1 MPSENLAPLSV
12 CLRRYLCG
20 SIFLLFLL
28 LSLGSS
34 AQSLSANEYPVV
46 WLRADSTG
54 NLSGFWKNVTGQGHD
69 ASIFGQ
75 PVHLNS
81 SLNYNPA
88 FRFNGFNDSLNIP
101 CNVDSLAAVTVM
113 AVFQPADTVE
123 TGVWGAGNATA
134 HKMMMTTRRVTGPDS
149 SVDNIGS
156 TGNFALLSTVIQNWP
171 SGSPLSENAY
181 LLFGSTGTQ
190 NNIPSFKGTIAELLV
205 FDRSLDVLTQIQYE
219 TYLAIKYGIPLTR
232 GNYVTARETVL
243 WNADKNQNF
252 GYRMTGLGRED
263 FFSLYQKQA
272 VSAVD
277 PDSLLAISTGKF
289 MLTNAANTDSIANG
303 NYLVWGD
310 NNKSLGV
317 SATADGQLQLVN
329 RQWLMN
335 ASGQTASQLNTT
347 VRLNRQSL
355 GKSSY
360 WLVVN
365 PGAYA
370 GFPVDSLNYYFPDSV
385 TADGK
390 VIYKNVIWDRDQSG
404 NDLFGFA
411 IAKDL
416 FLKMNVLDTPSCA
429 STQAG
434 SARIQ
439 AIGGQA
445 PYVYTMYNDQG
456 NVVSTGYIYNKTTA
470 DIGNLFVGT
479 YSVVLRDSKGH
490 QSLRTLRMP
499 VPAAQRLNIGLDAN
513 QALPSGGELMLD
525 ASRNITSGD
534 VIGYQWTCTNGFN
547 ATNPQVTVKQPGS
560 YIVKVTSRA
569 GCVFTDTVNVT
580 GKALQHIS
588 VYPSPSIDGNFTIS
602 LSFPRATDVKVGIY
616 DVKGTKVQEMT
627 GKNNTEYRFPGHLV
641 TAGTY
646 TVMVVTR
653 QGVDSRTLLIL

>member
-12 CLRRYLCG
+12 CLHRYLCG

-34 AQSLSANEYPVV
+34 AQSLSANDYPVV

-88 FRFNGFNDSLNIP
+88 FRFNGFNDSLSIP

-123 TGVWGAGNATA
+123 TGVWGAGNAIA

-149 SVDNIGS
+149 SVDNIGA

-171 SGSPLSENAY
+171 SRSSLSENAY

-190 NNIPSFKGTIAELLV
+190 NNIPPFKGTIAELLV

-219 TYLAIKYGIPLTR
+219 TYLAIKYGIPLTK
-232 GNYVTARETVL
+232 GNYVTAGETVL

-263 FFSLYQKQA
+263 FFSLHQKQA

-277 PDSLLAISTGKF
+277 PDSLLAISNGRF
-289 MLTNAANTDSIANG
+289 MLTNVANADTIANA

-317 SATADGQLQLVN
+317 SATADGQLQMVN

-335 ASGQTASQLNTT
+335 ANGQEANSLNTT

-355 GKSSY
+355 GKSNY

-385 TADGK
+385 TTDGK
-390 VIYKNVIWDRDQSG
+390 VIYKNVRWDADRSG

-439 AIGGQA
+439 AIGGQT
-445 PYVYTMYNDQG
+445 PYAYTVYNDQG

-499 VPAAQRLNIGLDAN
+499 VPAAQRLNIGLESN
-513 QALPSGGELMLD
+513 QSLPSGGELMLD

-534 VIGYQWTCTNGFN
+534 VIGYQWTCANGFN

>member
-1 MPSENLAPLSV
+1 MTSEDLAPLSV
-12 CLRRYLCG
+12 CLHRYLRG

-34 AQSLSANEYPVV
+34 AQSLNANDHPVV

-54 NLSGFWKNVTGQGHD
+54 NLSGFWKNVTGQIHD

-88 FRFNGFNDSLNIP
+88 FRFNGFNDSLHIP

-123 TGVWGAGNATA
+123 TAVWGAGNATA

-149 SVDNIGS
+149 SVDNIEA
-156 TGNFALLSTVIQNWP
+156 TGNFVFLSTVIQNWP
-171 SGSPLSENAY
+171 SRSSLSENAY

-190 NNIPSFKGTIAELLV
+190 NNIPPFKGTIAELLV

-232 GNYVTARETVL
+232 GNYVTAGETVL
-243 WNADKNQNF
+243 WNADKNKDF

-263 FFSLYQKQA
+263 FFSLHQKQA

-277 PDSLLAISTGKF
+277 PDSLLAISNGRF
-289 MLTNAANTDSIANG
+289 MLTNVANADTIANG

-310 NNKSLGV
+310 NNKSLGI
-317 SATADGQLQLVN
+317 SATADGQLKMVN

-335 ASGQTASQLNTT
+335 ASGQEANSLNTT

-385 TADGK
+385 ATNGQAIYRNVKWDAD
-390 VIYKNVIWDRDQSG
+390 RSG

-411 IAKDL
+411 VAKNL
-416 FLKMNVLDTPSCA
+416 LLKMNVLDTPSCA

-434 SARIQ
+434 SARLQ

-445 PYVYTMYNDQG
+445 PYAYTVTNDKG
-456 NVVSTGYIYNKTTA
+456 NVVSTGKFFNTTTV
-470 DIGNLFVGT
+470 DIGNLSVGN
-479 YSVVLRDSKGH
+479 YRVVLKDSKGH
-490 QSLRTLRMP
+490 QSLRTLQMP
-499 VPAAQRLNIGLDAN
+499 VPAAQRLLIGLEPN

-525 ASRNITSGD
+525 ASRNITPGD

-560 YIVKVTSRA
+560 YVVKVTSRA
-569 GCVFTDTVNVT
+569 GCVFSDTVNVT
-580 GKALQHIS
+580 GKAMQHIS

-602 LSFPRATDVKVGIY
+602 MSFPRATDVKVGIY
-616 DVKGTKVQEMT
+616 DVKGNKVQEMT
-627 GKNNTEYRFPGHLV
+627 GKNNTEYRFPGHLI

-646 TVMVVTR
+646 TVMIVTR

>member
-1 MPSENLAPLSV
+1 MTSEDLAPYPA
-12 CLRRYLCG
+12 CLNRYLCG
-20 SIFLLFLL
+20 SIFLIFLL

-34 AQSLSANEYPVV
+34 AQSLSVNDHPVV

-54 NLSGFWKNVTGQGHD
+54 NLTGFWKNVTGQGHD

-88 FRFNGFNDSLNIP
+88 FRFNGLDDSLSIP
-101 CNVDSLAAVTVM
+101 CNVDSLAAVTII

-123 TGVWGAGNATA
+123 TGVLGAGNAIA
-134 HKMMMTTRRVTGPDS
+134 HKMMMTTHRVTGPDS
-149 SVDNIGS
+149 SVDNIAA

-171 SGSPLSENAY
+171 SRTLLSDSAY
-181 LLFGSTGTQ
+181 LLFGSTGAQ
-190 NNIPSFKGTIAELLV
+190 NNIPAFKGTIAELLV

-232 GNYVTARETVL
+232 GNYVTPAETVL
-243 WNADKNQNF
+243 WNADKNKDF

-263 FFSLYQKQA
+263 FFSLHQKQA

-277 PDSLLAISTGKF
+277 PDSLLAISNGSF
-289 MLTNAANTDSIANG
+289 MLTNGANADTIANG

-310 NNKSLGV
+310 NDKSLGV
-317 SATADGQLQLVN
+317 SATADGQLKMVN

-335 ASGQTASQLNTT
+335 ASGQEVSRLNTT

-370 GFPVDSLNYYFPDSV
+370 GFPVDSLNYYLPDSTTTNGHAV
-385 TADGK
+385 YRNVKWDTDG
-390 VIYKNVIWDRDQSG
+390 SG

-411 IAKDL
+411 VAKNL
-416 FLKMNVLDTPSCA
+416 LLTIKVLDTPSCA

-434 SARIQ
+434 SARLQ

-445 PYVYTMYNDQG
+445 PYAYVVTTEQG
-456 NVVSTGYIYNKTTA
+456 DVVSTGTFANSTT
-470 DIGNLFVGT
+470 INIPNLFVGT
-479 YSVVLRDSKGH
+479 YRVLLKDSKGS
-490 QSLRTLRMP
+490 QSLRTLQMP
-499 VPAAQRLNIGLDAN
+499 APAAQRLLIGLEAN

-525 ASRNITSGD
+525 ASRNIAAGD
-534 VIGYQWTCTNGFN
+534 AVSYQWTCANGFN
-547 ATNPQVTVKQPGS
+547 ATSAQVTVKQPGS

-569 GCVFTDTVNVT
+569 GCVFSDTVNVT

-602 LSFPRATDVKVGIY
+602 MSFPRATDVKVGIY
-616 DVKGTKVQEMT
+616 DVKGNKVQEMA

-646 TVMVVTR
+646 TVTVVTR
-653 QGVDSRTLLIL
+653 LGVDTRTLLIL